1 MKLEMNNKLIKKIIL
16 AVMGSILL
24 GFGIGMNIKVGI
36 GVDSLSAVY
45 TACSRICNL
54 SVGTITAIANVIMLV
69 FAWFLYKKNVGI
81 STVIF
86 IIVSKWPIDFA
97 NKHFINSNNFII
109 SILLCLVSIVV
120 IALGCELQILSDLG
134 ANAYDAMVMG
144 IGKRLN
150 HKVKFVYLRWFFDGL
165 FLVIAIIL
173 KGEIGIGTVLSFALM
188 GSFIKMWQA
197 ILEKRINK

>member
-45 TACSRICNL
+45 TACSRIFNL
-54 SVGTITAIANVIMLV
+54 SVGTITAIANVIILV

-97 NKHFINSNNFII
+97 NKYFINSNNFII

-144 IGKRLN
+144 VGKRLN

-173 KGEIGIGTVLSFALM
+173 KGEIGIGTVLSFALI